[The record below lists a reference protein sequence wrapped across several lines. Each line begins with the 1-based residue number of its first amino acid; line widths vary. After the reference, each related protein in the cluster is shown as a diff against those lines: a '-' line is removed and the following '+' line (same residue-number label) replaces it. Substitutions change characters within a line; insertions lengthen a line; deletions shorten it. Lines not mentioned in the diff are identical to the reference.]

1 MDKALKRIKWPGRCA
16 ATMPKIMIIKV
27 VLIGRAM
34 IKIITFTVFRRTNN
48 WNDIPSLALY
58 GGYHLSYHR
67 YDIVYDI

>member
-1 MDKALKRIKWPGRCA
+1 MPR
-16 ATMPKIMIIKV
+16 PKIMITTMPGPKIMITKV